1 MSRFPIVVL
10 AVASLSACAIRTYE
24 ADPVS
29 PRQWQERQERIQRQ
43 EAERARL
50 CAITRPEDPRKEQLC
65 RGVSGARQ

>member
-1 MSRFPIVVL
+1 MSRILTLVL
-10 AVASLSACAIRTYE
+10 AAAALGSCTIPTYE

-65 RGVSGARQ
+65 RGVSGASQ

>member
-1 MSRFPIVVL
+1 MTRILIVVL
-10 AVASLSACAIRTYE
+10 AAATLSACAIPTYE

-65 RGVSGARQ
+65 RGVSGASQ

>member
-1 MSRFPIVVL
+1 MSRIL
-10 AVASLSACAIRTYE
+10 AIALLVAATAACTITTYE
-24 ADPVS
+24 AEPVS

-65 RGVSGARQ
+65 RGVSGASQ

>member
-1 MSRFPIVVL
+1 MRRAL
-10 AVASLSACAIRTYE
+10 TLMLVAATLSACSTYE
-24 ADPVS
+24 AEPVS

-65 RGVSGARQ
+65 RGVSGASQ